1 MPKAEPKCLIIDDD
15 EIENAGKI
23 RIWREE
29 KRTLEASR
37 IFGGPTV
44 RPTGQGPSQF
54 PSAFRNPKRE
64 YANAVLNG
72 VKGEKAEKREYPKRT
87 VPPVEGQGALFQ
99 SVRGILG
106 LKDSS
111 QDTWRAIP
119 EEIAE
124 KGIPLFPLDDLNA
137 DDEGCYA
144 YAACTPPPESTSTET
159 K

>member
-1 MPKAEPKCLIIDDD
+1 MALTGAKCLILDD
-15 EIENAGKI
+15 EELEKTGKI
-23 RIWREE
+23 RVWREE

-44 RPTGQGPSQF
+44 RPIGTQGPSQF
-54 PSAFRNPKRE
+54 PSAFRNPKRD
-64 YANAVLNG
+64 YANAVVAG
-72 VKGEKAEKREYPKRT
+72 KAPEKREYPKRT
-87 VPPVEGQGALFQ
+87 APPVEGQGALFQ

-106 LKDSS
+106 LQGAPPK
-111 QDTWRAIP
+111 DTWRAIP
-119 EEIAE
+119 EEIAA

-144 YAACTPPPESTSTET
+144 YAACTPPPETTSTES